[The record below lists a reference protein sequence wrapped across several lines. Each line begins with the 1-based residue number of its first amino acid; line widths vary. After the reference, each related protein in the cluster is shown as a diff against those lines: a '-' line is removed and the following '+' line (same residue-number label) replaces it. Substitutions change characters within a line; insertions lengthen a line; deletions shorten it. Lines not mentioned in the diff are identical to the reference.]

1 MMADSDIGNIS
12 EWTDFMIKEKMILP
26 PKNVS
31 QGLMCII
38 SFGGTNMTG
47 IVRARYT
54 LEFKQEAVRLVRG
67 GQTLTSVSRGLGVS
81 AQSIDNW
88 VKADA
93 VGGLKEAKGK
103 SVHADQMEIARLKAE
118 LAKMRMER
126 DILKKAAVYFARESR

>member
-1 MMADSDIGNIS
+1 
-12 EWTDFMIKEKMILP
+12 
-26 PKNVS
+26 
-31 QGLMCII
+31 
-38 SFGGTNMTG
+38 MTG

-54 LEFKQEAVRLVRG
+54 LEFKQEAVRLVRC
-67 GQTLTSVSRGLGVS
+67 GQLLTSVSRGLGVS

-93 VGGLKEAKGK
+93 VGGLKEDKGK
-103 SVHADQMEIARLKAE
+103 PVNADQMEIARLKAE